1 MTDQPEQSR
10 HRRRSWPLMVVFFV
24 VFVTIV
30 LTLLLGHR
38 YAIHTYANDWY
49 LFQVGKHTAWLLN
62 KVGAYAD
69 LEGETAQ
76 GLRAQQRR
84 ASIAAWDRGENAPA
98 SEETAAASPDSLTP
112 WESFRF
118 RVGSYLRV
126 HDPAEVRALLLAWE
140 EGRDRPTPAEIAAQ
154 PGSPLRFMERYQY
167 RRLHSQRNTQTIG
180 PRVWFV
186 FNRGLETEMRDL
198 TTALQVARLNAAGEG
213 QPAELAASV
222 DTAALE
228 ARLDEVRDLIAEE
241 KAKPHPDAD
250 TLGRYFVFIIVPECG
265 AIEVMAIFFAA
276 VVAFPAGLRK
286 KAAGL
291 LLGLP
296 IMYFVNVFR
305 LSCLAVVGAMDS
317 TKGRWVFNFAHEY
330 VWQTVYIVFV
340 VAVWLLW
347 VEYVVRR
354 KKSHG

>member
-1 MTDQPEQSR
+1 
-10 HRRRSWPLMVVFFV
+10 MVQFFV

-49 LFQVGKHTAWLLN
+49 LFQVGKHTAWLLD
-62 KVGAYAD
+62 KTGDYAD

-84 ASIAAWDRGENAPA
+84 ASIDAWDRGENAPSA
-98 SEETAAASPDSLTP
+98 EDIAAASPVSLTP

-118 RVGSYLRV
+118 RIGSYLRV
-126 HDPAEVRALLLAWE
+126 HDPAEVRALVKAWE
-140 EGRDRPTPAEIAAQ
+140 EGRDTATREEIAAQ
-154 PGSPLRFMERYQY
+154 PGDPLRFGERYQY
-167 RRLHSQRNTQTIG
+167 RRLYGQRNTQTTG

-198 TTALQVARLNAAGEG
+198 TTTLQEARLNADMEG
-213 QPAELAASV
+213 RPAEEAAKI

-228 ARLDEVRDLIAEE
+228 ARLEEIRGLIAEE
-241 KAKPHPDAD
+241 KAKRQPAAEV
-250 TLGRYFVFIIVPECG
+250 LGRYFVFIIVPECG
-265 AIEVMAIFFAA
+265 AIEVMAIFLAA
-276 VVAFPAGLRK
+276 VVAFPAGIRK
-286 KAAGL
+286 KLLGL

-296 IMYFVNVFR
+296 VMYLVNVFR
-305 LSCLAVVGAMDS
+305 LSCLAIIGALDG

-330 VWQTVYIVFV
+330 VWQTIYIVFV

-354 KKSHG
+354 KNSHG